1 MKKKTKKTLIL
12 VIILVVLLVIAI
24 VLGIFTL
31 NTAVS
36 AVSKQED
43 KQTITIEDNW
53 YGKTVLNYLD
63 KQGIIRDATIDY
75 YYSKLSGLALDFK
88 AGTYEV
94 DKAWDF
100 KTIVNY
106 LSDGNNAIQDT
117 VSIKFMEGNR
127 CKDYASQIAEVTSL
141 SYDEVMNYWNDETSI
156 RALMSDYPFLT
167 DDMFNSDV
175 KCLLEG
181 YLFPNTYEF
190 FYDTS
195 VEELTR
201 KMLDGTLDIYN
212 KYIDLFTSSDYTIH
226 EIFTLA
232 SIVQR
237 ESGNSED
244 MAKVASVFYNRL
256 YDGMQLQ
263 SSVTVCYAID
273 VGLNDDWTKCEVIQ
287 DEQDPYNTY
296 QIMGFPPGAICNSGE
311 AAIYACLNPE
321 DTNYYFFIGDVCG
334 NGGTIFAETYDE
346 QLANQQEYL
355 SCY

>member
-1 MKKKTKKTLIL
+1 MSKRKKKTIGL
-12 VIILVVLLVIAI
+12 VLALVALLVVAV
-24 VLGIFTL
+24 VLGIVTL
-31 NTAVS
+31 NAAVS
-36 AVSKQED
+36 PVSKEEN

-63 KQGIIRDATIDY
+63 EQGIIKDSTIDY
-75 YYSKLSGLALDFK
+75 YYAKLKGISLDFK
-88 AGTYEV
+88 AGKYEV
-94 DKAWDF
+94 DSSWDF
-100 KTIVNY
+100 KTIVDY
-106 LSDGNNAIQDT
+106 LSNGNNAIQDT
-117 VSIKFMEGNR
+117 VTIKFMEGNR
-127 CKDYASQIAEVTSL
+127 AKDYASQIAEVTSL
-141 SYDEVMNYWNDETSI
+141 TYDEVMNYWNDETSI
-156 RALMSDYPFLT
+156 RNLMSDYPFLT
-167 DDMFNSDV
+167 DNMFDSDV

-181 YLFPNTYEF
+181 YLFPDTYEF
-190 FYDTS
+190 FYDTT

-201 KMLDGTLDIYN
+201 KMLDETLVIYN
-212 KYIDLFTSSDYTIH
+212 KYLDLFNSSDYTVH

-256 YDGMQLQ
+256 KDGMQLQ

-273 VGLNDDWTKCEVIQ
+273 VGLNDDWTKCEITQ
-287 DEQDPYNTY
+287 TEEDPYNTY
-296 QIMGFPPGAICNSGE
+296 QIMGFPPGAICNPGE
-311 AAIYACLNPE
+311 AAIYAVLNPE

-334 NGGTIFAETYDE
+334 GGSTIFAETYAE